1 VSRARATAKRL
12 TGTSFQ
18 LSAEWPE
25 EHCSTKRAIVRESEA
40 RVQLALP
47 NSTRGD
53 VMSTQMSDPRELF
66 LHELGDVLYA
76 ERTLVKALPKLQE
89 EASDEEL
96 AQGFGDHLE
105 ETRQHVKN
113 LEQAFEVL
121 GEDVKAEKCP
131 GIEGLKKEHD
141 DFVANESPSPEVLDA
156 FLTGA
161 GARTEHYE
169 IAAYEGLVTMADA
182 MGEDEVAK
190 LLTENLDDEK
200 AALRKIQNIGK
211 RLAKVGAKAA
221 A

>member
-1 VSRARATAKRL
+1 
-12 TGTSFQ
+12 
-18 LSAEWPE
+18 
-25 EHCSTKRAIVRESEA
+25 
-40 RVQLALP
+40 
-47 NSTRGD
+47 
-53 VMSTQMSDPRELF
+53 MSTQMSDPRELF

-89 EASDEEL
+89 EASDAEL
-96 AQGFGDHLE
+96 AQGFADHLE

-113 LEQAFEVL
+113 VEQAFEAL
-121 GEDVKAEKCP
+121 GEDAKAEKCP
-131 GIEGLKKEHD
+131 GIDGLKKEHD
-141 DFVANESPSPEVLDA
+141 DFVANESPSPGVLDA

-211 RLAKVGAKAA
+211 RLAEVGAQAA

>member
-1 VSRARATAKRL
+1 MT
-12 TGTSFQ
+12 
-18 LSAEWPE
+18 
-25 EHCSTKRAIVRESEA
+25 
-40 RVQLALP
+40 
-47 NSTRGD
+47 
-53 VMSTQMSDPRELF
+53 STQMSDPRELF

-113 LEQAFEVL
+113 VEQAFQAL
-121 GEDVKAEKCP
+121 GEQAKAEKCP
-131 GIEGLKKEHD
+131 GIEGIKQEHD
-141 DFVANESPSPEVLDA
+141 DFVSNESPSQEVLDA

-169 IAAYEGLVTMADA
+169 IAAYEGLVTMAEA
-182 MGEDEVAK
+182 MGEDEVAS
-190 LLTENLDDEK
+190 LLTENLEQEK
-200 AALRKIQNIGK
+200 AALQKMQTIGK
-211 RLAKVGAKAA
+211 RMANVGAKAA

>member
-1 VSRARATAKRL
+1 
-12 TGTSFQ
+12 
-18 LSAEWPE
+18 
-25 EHCSTKRAIVRESEA
+25 
-40 RVQLALP
+40 
-47 NSTRGD
+47 
-53 VMSTQMSDPRELF
+53 MSTQMSDPRELF

-96 AQGFGDHLE
+96 TQGFADHLE

-113 LEQAFEVL
+113 LEQAFEAL
-121 GEDVKAEKCP
+121 GEQVKAEKCP

-141 DFVANESPSPEVLDA
+141 DFVANESPTQEVLDA

-169 IAAYEGLVTMADA
+169 IAAYEGLVIMADA

-190 LLTENLDDEK
+190 LLSENLDDEK

-211 RLAKVGAKAA
+211 RLAEVGAKAA